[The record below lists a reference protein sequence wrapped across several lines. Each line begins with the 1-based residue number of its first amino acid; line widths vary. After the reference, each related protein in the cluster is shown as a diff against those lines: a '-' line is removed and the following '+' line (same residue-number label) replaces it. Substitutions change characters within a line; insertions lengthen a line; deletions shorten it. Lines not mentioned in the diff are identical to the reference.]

1 MERRKNMEQTMPP
14 PMQQQPMQ
22 QLNQKNGAGTAALIL
37 GIVGLCLFWLWFIGI
52 ILGIIA
58 VILGA
63 VAYWGK
69 WKDAKLGLAGF
80 ILGLITI
87 IIVIVFI
94 VIAFMLAASFYSSL
108 V

>member
-1 MERRKNMEQTMPP
+1 MEQTMPP
-14 PMQQQPMQ
+14 PAQQQPMPQ
-22 QLNQKNGAGTAALIL
+22 NNQKNGAGTAALIL
-37 GIVGLCLFWLWFIGI
+37 GIIGLCLFWLWFIGL

-87 IIVIVFI
+87 IIVIVFF
-94 VIAFMLAASFYSSL
+94 VIAIILFASMSSM
-108 V
+108 VGGF